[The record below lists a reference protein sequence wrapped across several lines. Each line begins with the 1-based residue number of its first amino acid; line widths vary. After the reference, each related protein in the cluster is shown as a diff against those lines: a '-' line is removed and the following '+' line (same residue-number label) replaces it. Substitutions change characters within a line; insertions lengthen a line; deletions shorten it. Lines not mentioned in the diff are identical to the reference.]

1 MHLWQLFCRRRY
13 WLLLMV
19 LCKWLSIMSII
30 KSKAYCLIY
39 SRLICR
45 KDFKKQA
52 HSIVFESLQTKKK
65 ILKKELSI
73 SLFSIQFL
81 TWSRGRHSMFIH
93 FFVCK
98 LQNHCCAKKM
108 GRGGGGGSPPPGPP
122 DATCLLQI
130 PWSIRSSFK
139 TKLMQD
145 YFLQNLWLIY
155 FDRTYGYIVRKS
167 FCVCFEVN
175 SDELKVSSMQ

>member
-1 MHLWQLFCRRRY
+1 MHNKPMISQSLFFSFVAI
-13 WLLLMV
+13 LMV
-19 LCKWLSIMSII
+19 GLADMSIHWVGGYTTCI
-30 KSKAYCLIY
+30 S
-39 SRLICR
+39 
-45 KDFKKQA
+45 
-52 HSIVFESLQTKKK
+52 
-65 ILKKELSI
+65 SI
-73 SLFSIQFL
+73 SLLIPLFSIQFL

-108 GRGGGGGSPPPGPP
+108 GRGGGGGGSPPPGPP

-167 FCVCFEVN
+167 FCVCFEVS